1 MSTCLSYEILSIF
14 LLAKVTYPNT
24 CKYIVIEPIVLTV
37 IQGKSITKIIFI
49 FWSRML
55 PKIY

>member
-1 MSTCLSYEILSIF
+1 MLSIF

-24 CKYIVIEPIVLTV
+24 CKYILIEPIVLTV